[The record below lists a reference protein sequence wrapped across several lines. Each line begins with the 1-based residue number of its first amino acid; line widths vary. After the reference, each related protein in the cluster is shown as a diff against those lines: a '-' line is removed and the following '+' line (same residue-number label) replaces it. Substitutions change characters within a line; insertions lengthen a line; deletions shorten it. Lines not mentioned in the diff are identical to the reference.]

1 MAGEEEVWIEFEL
14 VSRLRL
20 PRPRSPSRSLPS
32 PFLPRPSHASSM
44 LFRNVHK
51 VFPK

>member
-1 MAGEEEVWIEFEL
+1 MAGEEEVRVEFEL

-20 PRPRSPSRSLPS
+20 PRPRSPSCFLPS
-32 PFLPRPSHASSM
+32 FLPRPSHASSM

-51 VFPK
+51 VFLK